1 MGKYA
6 FSDKNE
12 KHINFET
19 ADIYPIFTAIRRSV
33 SLLKY
38 GLR

>member
-6 FSDKNE
+6 FADKNE

-19 ADIYPIFTAIRRSV
+19 ADIYPIFTAS
-33 SLLKY
+33 Y
-38 GLR
+38 